1 MEWSEWH
8 PLTMDDL
15 KRHEARCSGVYRIAL
30 RDGTIAYPNGSSPV
44 LFIGEAPLRRL
55 TERLQDHLRG
65 WGNSGVYERNQ
76 NGEALQWQNYAGG
89 DLAVTAAAALEEF
102 ISNYG
107 TLPVDNHKA
116 PQHKL

>member
-15 KRHEARCSGVYRIAL
+15 KQHEARYSGVYRIAL

-55 TERLQDHLRG
+55 CERLQDHLRG
-65 WGNSGVYERNQ
+65 WGSTGVYERHQ

-89 DLAVTAAAALEEF
+89 DLVVTAAAAVEDF
-102 ISNYG
+102 ILKYG
-107 TLPVDNHKA
+107 APPVCNHKA
-116 PQHKL
+116 PHHKL